1 MIYKPYGSVKKTYKD
16 FCILDEN
23 KTNKKL
29 NFYFF
34 KKKFFVYKRLKNELK
49 SIKISKKKKHLCWY
63 GNSFNLK
70 NFVNI
75 FKKKNR
81 IKNTIF
87 YRRFSFIRFKKKF
100 KKINQDNRV
109 YFNRLLGFDLP
120 KRKLI
125 FFFLKTKNI
134 KKIDMCRF
142 ISRTNETKNIL
153 YILKGFF
160 IKIKKNRVTNYK
172 NIISV
177 TSLFKYMESFEKN
190 TSLNFNEGEG
200 FYDFRQINFLYG
212 FYNFISEKKRITF
225 DYNIFYY
232 RTYNWRLI

>member
-1 MIYKPYGSVKKTYKD
+1 
-16 FCILDEN
+16 
-23 KTNKKL
+23 
-29 NFYFF
+29 
-34 KKKFFVYKRLKNELK
+34 
-49 SIKISKKKKHLCWY
+49 
-63 GNSFNLK
+63 
-70 NFVNI
+70 
-75 FKKKNR
+75 
-81 IKNTIF
+81 
-87 YRRFSFIRFKKKF
+87 
-100 KKINQDNRV
+100 
-109 YFNRLLGFDLP
+109 
-120 KRKLI
+120 
-125 FFFLKTKNI
+125 
-134 KKIDMCRF
+134 MCRF

-232 RTYNWRLI
+232 RTYN